1 LSNWQVIVQGIENFP
16 LMSFKDVGK
25 KPSAQATLQNIS
37 IDFKQ
42 NSDPAMSEQISPKLV
57 FDQISEAL
65 KHHQQDRNVL
75 KEKSLINHSTTVP
88 RYSSEKNLSAFSK
101 LSDEI
106 VKFQKLTN
114 DLKSVIDQDIMTPED
129 QWK

>member
-1 LSNWQVIVQGIENFP
+1 
-16 LMSFKDVGK
+16 MSFKDVGRN
-25 KPSAQATLQNIS
+25 TS
-37 IDFKQ
+37 IHALPKSIQ
-42 NSDPAMSEQISPKLV
+42 IEVNNSDSRILEQISPKLV

-65 KHHQQDRNVL
+65 DHHQQERHVL
-75 KEKSLINHSTTVP
+75 KEKLLINHATTVP
-88 RYSSEKNLSAFSK
+88 RYNSEKNLSAFSK

-114 DLKSVIDQDIMTPED
+114 DLQAIVNQDMMTPED